1 MSDVK
6 ETSRKPDAARTRA
19 DILTVAREEF
29 VAHGL
34 NGARVDAI
42 AEKTR
47 TTKRMI
53 YYYFGSKEGLY
64 AAVLEE
70 AYADI
75 RKTESGLDLASV
87 DPETA
92 MRKLIEFTFDYHDSH
107 TDFVRL
113 IAVENIHQAQYILQ
127 MPTIRSLN
135 ADVIAMLEDI
145 LTRGRAAGV
154 FKRDC
159 TPVETHMLISAFCF
173 YRVSNRHTFGAIFN
187 YDFSTPEV
195 RARHREMVVDTV
207 LAWLRGV

>member
-6 ETSRKPDAARTRA
+6 ETTRKPDAARTRA
-19 DILTVAREEF
+19 DILAVAREEF
-29 VAHGL
+29 VSHGL

-70 AYADI
+70 AYGDI
-75 RKTESGLDLASV
+75 RKTESGLDLALL
-87 DPETA
+87 DPKTA
-92 MRKLIEFTFDYHDSH
+92 MRKLVEFTFDYHDNH

-113 IAVENIHQAQYILQ
+113 IAVENIHQAQYIRQ
-127 MPTIRSLN
+127 MPTIRDLN

-145 LTRGRAAGV
+145 LKRGRATGD

-159 TPVETHMLISAFCF
+159 TPVETHMLMSAFCF

-187 YDFSTPEV
+187 YDFSTPQV
-195 RARHREMVVDTV
+195 RTRHREMVVDIV
-207 LAWLRGV
+207 LAWLQGA